1 VNKRD
6 SGDSNAL
13 SKAVRRRDKAMVR
26 ALLKA
31 KADLAV
37 LDEDC
42 WTAFDRAVQG
52 GKEVMNI
59 LLKESPSQE
68 MIEHAFSM
76 AVPYGDEEVIELLV
90 GKVSDLKE
98 DRPCGLCPA

>member
-1 VNKRD
+1 
-6 SGDSNAL
+6 
-13 SKAVRRRDKAMVR
+13 MVR

-59 LLKESPSQE
+59 LLKESPSQ
-68 MIEHAFSM
+68 
-76 AVPYGDEEVIELLV
+76 
-90 GKVSDLKE
+90 
-98 DRPCGLCPA
+98 R